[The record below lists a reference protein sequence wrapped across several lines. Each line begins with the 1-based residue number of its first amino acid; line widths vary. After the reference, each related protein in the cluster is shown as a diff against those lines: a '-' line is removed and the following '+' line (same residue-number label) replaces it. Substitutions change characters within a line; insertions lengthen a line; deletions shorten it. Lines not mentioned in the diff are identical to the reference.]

1 MSVRAIE
8 WARGRRTGSPTAKA
22 VLAYLAE
29 RANDDGECW
38 PSVDLIAAETELGRR
53 TVIRALGTL
62 AESGW
67 LTVTRTGKSNLYRL
81 AIGARAHLL
90 TTHKCQS
97 GT

>member
-1 MSVRAIE
+1 MSVRASE
-8 WARGRRTGSPTAKA
+8 WARAQRTGSGTTHS

-38 PSVDLIAAETELGRR
+38 PSVDLIADETEFGRR

-62 AESGW
+62 ADGGW
-67 LTVTRTGKSNLYRL
+67 LTVTRTGKSNVYRL
-81 AIGARAHLL
+81 AIGARAAPE
-90 TTHKCQS
+90 KCHC